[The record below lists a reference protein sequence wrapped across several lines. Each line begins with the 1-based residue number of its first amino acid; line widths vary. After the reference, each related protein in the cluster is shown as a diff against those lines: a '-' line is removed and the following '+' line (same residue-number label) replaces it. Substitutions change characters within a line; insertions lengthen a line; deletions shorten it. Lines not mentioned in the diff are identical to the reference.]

1 MKFLKKMKD
10 ILFDEEE
17 VNAPKKEE
25 VKENVPVR
33 ETVAPAP
40 RPKEPVY
47 EAPVYEQPVYE
58 KPVYTQPAPEP
69 RAVKQESSF
78 PFPEFDEDEFER
90 DLTPPKP
97 LRQAVNS
104 RSAMTRERTNTQERG
119 FDYDRPKKVEKRP
132 EFNRLDKVE
141 THEVKEKRK
150 FKPSPVISPVYGVL
164 NQDYKPEDIKNKEEF
179 TTASINVDEVRKK
192 AFGELEKL
200 EVTLDEPMS
209 TFYEE
214 KTVDSEIPEYEKKEK
229 VKTIDEL
236 LEDTSHI
243 KIDLED
249 DFELEEEIKVPSVPV
264 TPKERKAPIMDEF
277 DDDDTLEND
286 LFDLIDS
293 MYENK
298 EESEI

>member
-17 VNAPKKEE
+17 VAPKKEE
-25 VKENVPVR
+25 QEVKTMVKEPVNAP
-33 ETVAPAP
+33 TPVSVAP
-40 RPKEPVY
+40 KVTYEEPVY
-47 EAPVYEQPVYE
+47 EKKTVYEE
-58 KPVYTQPAPEP
+58 KKIPH
-69 RAVKQESSF
+69 ESYRSEASF

-97 LRQAVNS
+97 LRQAVNNRSVLSS
-104 RSAMTRERTNTQERG
+104 RPSSVQSQSFEYERS
-119 FDYDRPKKVEKRP
+119 KKIEKRP
-132 EFNRLDKVE
+132 EYSRFEKAE
-141 THEVKEKRK
+141 IQESKEKRK

-179 TTASINVDEVRKK
+179 KTNSINVDDVRKK

-200 EVTLDEPMS
+200 EETLDEPVRN
-209 TFYEE
+209 FYEE
-214 KTVDSEIPEYEKKEK
+214 EKAVNSDYLDFDKKEK

-243 KIDLED
+243 KIDLEE
-249 DFELEEEIKVPSVPV
+249 DFELDEEDVIVPNIPA
-264 TPKERKAPIMDEF
+264 TPKERKAPVMDDFE
-277 DDDDTLEND
+277 DDTLEND

-298 EESEI
+298 EEGEI